1 MVVKPSAQS
10 LAHTRFS
17 TMPFN
22 FQAIQTL
29 RITAD
34 DHPNIDVQDGNLVLT
49 ATRGEDQIMITA
61 PINSVIPTAKAA
73 AVKKPQSRFRKPRPL
88 AKLNADLVREIRAR
102 AADRDFIGQFNSI
115 NAAYTQLSKDYGVH
129 LTTIYGIIRRYSWK
143 NV

>member
-1 MVVKPSAQS
+1 MVKPTAQA

-34 DHPNIDVQDGNLVLT
+34 DRPNIDVQDGNLILT

-61 PINSVIPTAKAA
+61 PINSVIPTAKAVSVKNPRRA
-73 AVKKPQSRFRKPRPL
+73 ARKAKPL
-88 AKLNADLVREIRAR
+88 AKLNADLVREIRAK
-102 AADRDFIGQFNSI
+102 AADRNFMNQFNSI
-115 NAAYTQLSKDYGVH
+115 NSAYTHLAKEYGVH
-129 LTTIYGIIRRYSWK
+129 LTTIYGVIQRYSWK

>member
-1 MVVKPSAQS
+1 MVVKPTAQS

-49 ATRGEDQIMITA
+49 AIRGEDQIMITA
-61 PINSVIPTAKAA
+61 PINSVMPTAKAA
-73 AVKKPQSRFRKPRPL
+73 TVKKPQGQIRRARPL
-88 AKLNADLVREIRAR
+88 AKLNAERVLEIRAK
-102 AADRDFIGQFNSI
+102 AADRNFMNQFNSI
-115 NAAYTQLSKDYGVH
+115 NAAYTQLAKDYGVH
-129 LTTIYGIIRRYSWK
+129 LTTIYGVIQRYSWK
-143 NV
+143 NI

>member
-1 MVVKPSAQS
+1 
-10 LAHTRFS
+10 
-17 TMPFN
+17 MPFD

-34 DHPNIDVQDGNLVLT
+34 DHPNIDVKDGNLVLT
-49 ATRGEDQIMITA
+49 ATRGSDQIMITA

-73 AVKKPQSRFRKPRPL
+73 SVKKPQRAARRARPL
-88 AKLNADLVREIRAR
+88 AKLNADLVREIRAK
-102 AADRDFIGQFNSI
+102 AADRNFMGQFHSL

-129 LTTIYGIIRRYSWK
+129 LTTIYGVIQRYSWK